1 MEMASN
7 FFNPGPFMP
16 HGGCYLWTQSLIA
29 LHSLS
34 DATIGL
40 SYYSIP
46 LALLYFARLRKD
58 LDWRFKGVFVCFA
71 TFVLACGT
79 THLMEIWNIWHA
91 NYWLAGFI
99 KAFTAL
105 VSMFT
110 AVLIVKLIPQAL
122 TLPSTADLRKAHGEL
137 EIRVRERTAELQ
149 DSELKFRSLFNNA
162 EVGMFRSRIDG
173 SAFLDINAKY
183 LSILGRTRDEVIGK
197 PSNNFWA
204 DLKEREKM
212 IRLLKTKGQ
221 IDGFECRLLKKTG
234 EVIYCLTSLKSYPE
248 AGILEGSITDITER
262 KRAEEEMRWKTA
274 FFEALVNSSQD
285 GILVV
290 DNQNRK
296 IIQNQRMTDLWK
308 IPPEIA
314 GNPDDQLQYEF
325 AREQSRNPEE
335 FDEKNRRLAANADVH
350 ARDEIEL
357 KDGTVLERQTALVLG
372 RHGEKYGRLWSF
384 RDITGSRLIEKSLTR
399 LGTAVEQAAE
409 VIVITD
415 TNGTILYVN
424 PAFEKSSG
432 YTRTEAVGQNPRF
445 LKSGKQDDEF
455 YRQMW
460 ATLTRGESW
469 SGHMINKRKDGA
481 IYEEEATISPVR
493 DANGLVVNYVAVK
506 RDVTHEV
513 QLEAQL
519 RQAQKM
525 EAIGRLAGGVAHD
538 FNNILAIISMQ
549 ASLLKSGG
557 GLSPHQARLADEIGN
572 TVDRASGL
580 TRQLLLFS
588 RKESLQL
595 HDLDLNQV
603 TNDLTKMLRRLLG
616 EDIGLQLKLAEQP
629 MFVHAD
635 QGMMDQVL
643 MNLAVNARDAMPNG
657 GRLIIETSGVAFN
670 DDTAFLP
677 ATARPGSFV
686 CLSVS
691 DNGCGIPADILP
703 RIFEPFFTTKDVGKG
718 TGLGL
723 ATVFGIV
730 QQHKGWIN
738 VYSEVGQ
745 GTTFRIYLPRL
756 TNMTGRKIAEK
767 TLAAVPTGQET
778 ILLVEDEPALRDL
791 IKKTLTQLGYH
802 ILEAPSGIKALEIW
816 QAHRAEIRL
825 LLTDIVMPDAMSGID
840 LAQRLLQ
847 NNPKLKIIYMSGYSA
862 EVASKDVFMEEGVNF
877 LTKPFQMHML
887 AQILRDR
894 LDKPAGSEHNLGD

>member
-1 MEMASN
+1 
-7 FFNPGPFMP
+7 MP

-46 LALLYFARLRKD
+46 LALLYFARQRKD

-91 NYWLAGFI
+91 NYWLSGFI

-105 VSMFT
+105 VSLFT

-122 TLPSTADLRKAHGEL
+122 TLPSTEDLRKAHGEL
-137 EIRVRERTAELQ
+137 EIRVRERTAELRE
-149 DSELKFRSLFNNA
+149 SESKFRHLFNNA
-162 EVGMFRSRIDG
+162 EVGMFRSRLDG
-173 SAFLDINAKY
+173 SELLDVNAKY
-183 LSILGRTRDEVIGK
+183 LSVIGQTREEVIGK
-197 PSNNFWA
+197 PSINLWA
-204 DLKEREKM
+204 NPKEREKM
-212 IRLLKTKGQ
+212 IRLLQTRGQ
-221 IDGFECRLLKKTG
+221 VDGFECKLLKKSG
-234 EVIYCLTSLKSYPE
+234 ESIYCLTSLKSYPE
-248 AGILEGSITDITER
+248 TGILEGSITDITER

-290 DNQNRK
+290 DNRNKK
-296 IIQNQRMTDLWK
+296 IIQNQRMKDLWK
-308 IPPEIA
+308 IPREIVS
-314 GNPDDQLQYEF
+314 NPDDQLQYDYV
-325 AREQSRNPEE
+325 REQTKNPAE
-335 FDEKNRRLAANADVH
+335 FDEKTRRLAANADIH

-372 RHGEKYGRLWSF
+372 QHGEKYGRLWSF

-415 TNGTILYVN
+415 INGTILYVN

-432 YTRTEAVGQNPRF
+432 YTRTEAIGQNPRI
-445 LKSGKQDDEF
+445 LKSDKQDDKF

-460 ATLTRGESW
+460 DTLARGESW
-469 SGHMINKRKDGA
+469 SGHIINKRKDGA
-481 IYEEEATISPVR
+481 LYEEEATLSPVR
-493 DANGLVVNYVAVK
+493 DASGSVVNYVAVK

-525 EAIGRLAGGVAHD
+525 EAVGRLAGGVAHD

-557 GLSPHQARLADEIGN
+557 GLSPHQTKLADEIGN

-588 RKESLQL
+588 RKENLQL
-595 HDLDLNQV
+595 HDLDLNQT

-616 EDIGLQLKLAEQP
+616 EDIGLRLKLAQQP

-657 GRLIIETSGVAFN
+657 GQLIIETSGVEFGEDAIS
-670 DDTAFLP
+670 LP
-677 ATARPGSFV
+677 AAARSGSFV
-686 CLSVS
+686 RLSVS
-691 DNGCGIPADILP
+691 DNGCGIPANIIS
-703 RIFEPFFTTKDVGKG
+703 RIFESFFTTKDVGKG

-738 VYSEVGQ
+738 VYSEVSQ

-756 TNMTGRKIAEK
+756 ANMTDRKIVEK
-767 TLAAVPTGQET
+767 IPAAVPTGQET

-791 IKKTLTQLGYH
+791 IKKTLSQLGYH
-802 ILEAPSGIKALEIW
+802 ILEARNGINALEVW
-816 QAHRAEIRL
+816 LAHRAEIRL
-825 LLTDIVMPDAMSGID
+825 LLTDIVMPDAMSGIE
-840 LAQRLLQ
+840 LAQRLFQ
-847 NNPKLKIIYMSGYSA
+847 NNPKLKVIYMSGYSA
-862 EVASKDVFMEEGVNF
+862 EVASKDISLKEGVDF

-887 AQILRDR
+887 AQILRDC
-894 LDKPAGSEHNLGD
+894 LDK